1 MTADSA
7 VLPAIPPAELRYR
20 FRFGLGSRF
29 AELWRSR
36 ELVWTLG
43 ERELRARYKQAFLGF
58 AWSVISP
65 VVLMVVFTLFFR
77 RVVKVDTGGAPYAL
91 FSYLGLLPWTF
102 FSSAV
107 SNGGQV
113 LLVNKHLLN
122 KVYCPREVF
131 PLAMIFTSTF
141 DTIIALFA
149 LGLLFVVTGFAPR
162 ATSYW
167 IPLIVT
173 IQFAFTIGVTL
184 IVSSA
189 VVYFRDVRQALPLL
203 LQLGLFATPVAYG
216 INLVPHRFL
225 TIYAA
230 ANPLA
235 GVIEGYRRTIL
246 SGLPPDWHL
255 LVPGA
260 ITSTIVLLFGY
271 AFFKRLEAGFA
282 DVA

>member
-1 MTADSA
+1 MHDG
-7 VLPAIPPAELRYR
+7 PPKELRYR
-20 FRFGLGSRF
+20 FRLHLASRL
-29 AELWRSR
+29 AELWRDW

-43 ERELRARYKQAFLGF
+43 ERDLRARYKQAFLGF

-65 VVLMVVFTLFFR
+65 VVLMVVFSVFFR
-77 RVVKVDTGGAPYAL
+77 RVVKVNTGGAPYSL

-102 FSSAV
+102 FSNAV

-113 LLVNKHLLN
+113 LLMNKHLLN

-131 PLAMIFTSTF
+131 PLSQVFTSTF
-141 DTIIALFA
+141 DTTLALLA
-149 LGLLFVVTGFAPR
+149 LGLLFLITGFAPR
-162 ATSYW
+162 STSYW
-167 IPLIVT
+167 IPVMLAV
-173 IQFAFTIGVTL
+173 QFAFTIGVTL

-189 VVYFRDVRQALPLL
+189 VVYFRDVRQGLPLV

-216 INLVPHRFL
+216 VDIVPRHLL
-225 TIYAA
+225 TLYAA
-230 ANPLA
+230 LNPLA

-255 LVPGA
+255 LTPGA
-260 ITSTIVLLFGY
+260 ITSVVVFVFGY